1 MSFSLKKV
9 RLDSYQKNLRQL
21 SQVVG
26 KAAAGIEGEAKSS
39 ILKSSGK
46 YKQYG
51 DHWSSPPGS
60 PPNNDT
66 GNLANSIG
74 HRMTGATSAEVFVS
88 AKYGV
93 PLELGWIS
101 KSGNICDK
109 WHNFQIP
116 RSGKLCC
123 WLNCNYHCYSYFR
136 LFLYRMEWRCY
147 RNSKS

>member
-1 MSFSLKKV
+1 VIKMSVSLKKV

-26 KAAAGIEGEAKSS
+26 KAAADIEGEAKSS

-66 GNLANSIG
+66 GNIANSIG

-93 PLELGWIS
+93 PLELGWIA
-101 KSGNICDK
+101 KSGN
-109 WHNFQIP
+109 HVPARPFLRPAVEYVAPSFQAACKVILKG
-116 RSGKLCC
+116 GK
-123 WLNCNYHCYSYFR
+123 
-136 LFLYRMEWRCY
+136 
-147 RNSKS
+147 

>member
-1 MSFSLKKV
+1 MIKMSFSLKKV

-74 HRMTGATSAEVFVS
+74 HRMTGATSAEIFVS

-93 PLELGWIS
+93 PLELGWIA
-101 KSGNICDK
+101 KSGN
-109 WHNFQIP
+109 HVPARPFLRPAVEYVAPSFQAACKSILKG
-116 RSGKLCC
+116 GK
-123 WLNCNYHCYSYFR
+123 
-136 LFLYRMEWRCY
+136 
-147 RNSKS
+147 

>member
-1 MSFSLKKV
+1 MIKMSFSLKKV

-26 KAAAGIEGEAKSS
+26 KAAADVEGTAKDS
-39 ILKSSGK
+39 ILKGSGK

-60 PPNNDT
+60 PPNSDT

-93 PLELGWIS
+93 PLELGWMS
-101 KSGNICDK
+101 KSGN
-109 WHNFQIP
+109 HVPARPFLRPAVEYVAPSFQAAV
-116 RSGKLCC
+116 
-123 WLNCNYHCYSYFR
+123 
-136 LFLYRMEWRCY
+136 
-147 RNSKS
+147 KSILKGNN

>member
-1 MSFSLKKV
+1 MSVSLKKV
-9 RLDSYQKNLRQL
+9 RLDSYQQNLRQL

-93 PLELGWIS
+93 PLELGWIA
-101 KSGNICDK
+101 KSGN
-109 WHNFQIP
+109 HVPARPFLRPAVEYVAPSFQAACKSILKG
-116 RSGKLCC
+116 GK
-123 WLNCNYHCYSYFR
+123 
-136 LFLYRMEWRCY
+136 
-147 RNSKS
+147 

>member
-1 MSFSLKKV
+1 MSVSLKKV

-26 KAAAGIEGEAKSS
+26 KAAADVEGTAKDS
-39 ILKSSGK
+39 ILKGSGK

-60 PPNNDT
+60 PPNSDT

-93 PLELGWIS
+93 PLELGWMS
-101 KSGNICDK
+101 KAGN
-109 WHNFQIP
+109 HVPARPFLRPAVEYVAPSFQAAV
-116 RSGKLCC
+116 
-123 WLNCNYHCYSYFR
+123 
-136 LFLYRMEWRCY
+136 
-147 RNSKS
+147 KSILKGNN

>member
-26 KAAAGIEGEAKSS
+26 KAAADIEGEAKSS

-93 PLELGWIS
+93 PLELGWIA
-101 KSGNICDK
+101 KSGN
-109 WHNFQIP
+109 HVPARPFLRPAVEYVAPSFQAACKVILKG
-116 RSGKLCC
+116 GK
-123 WLNCNYHCYSYFR
+123 
-136 LFLYRMEWRCY
+136 
-147 RNSKS
+147 

>member
-101 KSGNICDK
+101 KAGN
-109 WHNFQIP
+109 HVPARPFLRPAVEYVAPSFQAACKSILKG
-116 RSGKLCC
+116 GK
-123 WLNCNYHCYSYFR
+123 
-136 LFLYRMEWRCY
+136 
-147 RNSKS
+147 

>member
-26 KAAAGIEGEAKSS
+26 KVAADIEGEAKSS

-93 PLELGWIS
+93 PLELGWIA
-101 KSGNICDK
+101 KSGNHVPARPFLRPAVEK
-109 WHNFQIP
+109 VAPSFQAAVKVILK
-116 RSGKLCC
+116 GK
-123 WLNCNYHCYSYFR
+123 S
-136 LFLYRMEWRCY
+136 
-147 RNSKS
+147 

>member
-93 PLELGWIS
+93 PLELGWIA
-101 KSGNICDK
+101 KSGV
-109 WHNFQIP
+109 HVPARPFLRPAVEYVAPSFQAACKVILKG
-116 RSGKLCC
+116 GK
-123 WLNCNYHCYSYFR
+123 
-136 LFLYRMEWRCY
+136 
-147 RNSKS
+147 

>member
-1 MSFSLKKV
+1 MIKMSFSLKKV
-9 RLDSYQKNLRQL
+9 RLESYQKNLRQL

-93 PLELGWIS
+93 PLELGWIA
-101 KSGNICDK
+101 KSGN
-109 WHNFQIP
+109 HVPARPFLRPAVEYVAPSFQAACKVILKG
-116 RSGKLCC
+116 GK
-123 WLNCNYHCYSYFR
+123 
-136 LFLYRMEWRCY
+136 
-147 RNSKS
+147 

>member
-1 MSFSLKKV
+1 MIKMSFSLKKV

-26 KAAAGIEGEAKSS
+26 KAAADVEGTAKDS
-39 ILKSSGK
+39 ILKGSGK

-60 PPNNDT
+60 PPNSDT

-93 PLELGWIS
+93 PLELGWMS
-101 KSGNICDK
+101 KAGN
-109 WHNFQIP
+109 HVPARPFLRPAVEYVAPSFQAACKVILK
-116 RSGKLCC
+116 G
-123 WLNCNYHCYSYFR
+123 NN
-136 LFLYRMEWRCY
+136 
-147 RNSKS
+147 

>member
-74 HRMTGATSAEVFVS
+74 HRMTGATSAEVFVG

-93 PLELGWIS
+93 PLELGWIA
-101 KSGNICDK
+101 KSGN
-109 WHNFQIP
+109 HVPARPFLRPAVEYVAPSFQAACKSILK
-116 RSGKLCC
+116 G
-123 WLNCNYHCYSYFR
+123 
-136 LFLYRMEWRCY
+136 
-147 RNSKS
+147 SK

>member
-26 KAAAGIEGEAKSS
+26 KAAADIEGEAKAS
-39 ILKSSGK
+39 ILKNSGK

-93 PLELGWIS
+93 PLELGWMS
-101 KSGNICDK
+101 KAGNHVPARPFLRPAVEK
-109 WHNFQIP
+109 VAPSFQAAVKVILK
-116 RSGKLCC
+116 GK
-123 WLNCNYHCYSYFR
+123 S
-136 LFLYRMEWRCY
+136 
-147 RNSKS
+147 

>member
-9 RLDSYQKNLRQL
+9 RLDSYQKNLSQL

-26 KAAAGIEGEAKSS
+26 KAAADVEGTAKDS
-39 ILKSSGK
+39 ILKGSGK

-60 PPNNDT
+60 PPNSDT

-93 PLELGWIS
+93 PLELGWMS
-101 KSGNICDK
+101 KSGN
-109 WHNFQIP
+109 HVPARPFLRPAVEYVAPSFQAACKVILK
-116 RSGKLCC
+116 GNK
-123 WLNCNYHCYSYFR
+123 
-136 LFLYRMEWRCY
+136 
-147 RNSKS
+147 

>member
-1 MSFSLKKV
+1 MIKMSFSLKKV
-9 RLDSYQKNLRQL
+9 RLESYQKNLRQL

-26 KAAAGIEGEAKSS
+26 KAAADIEGEAKSS

-93 PLELGWIS
+93 PLELGWIA
-101 KSGNICDK
+101 KSGN
-109 WHNFQIP
+109 HVPARPFLRPAVEYVAPSFQAACKVILKG
-116 RSGKLCC
+116 GK
-123 WLNCNYHCYSYFR
+123 
-136 LFLYRMEWRCY
+136 
-147 RNSKS
+147 

>member
-1 MSFSLKKV
+1 MIKMSFSLKKV

-26 KAAAGIEGEAKSS
+26 KAAADVEGTAKDS
-39 ILKSSGK
+39 ILKGSGK
-46 YKQYG
+46 YRQYG

-60 PPNNDT
+60 PPNSDT

-93 PLELGWIS
+93 PLELGWMS
-101 KSGNICDK
+101 KAGN
-109 WHNFQIP
+109 HVPARPFLRPAVEYVAPSFQAACKVILK
-116 RSGKLCC
+116 GK
-123 WLNCNYHCYSYFR
+123 S
-136 LFLYRMEWRCY
+136 
-147 RNSKS
+147 

>member
-1 MSFSLKKV
+1 MIKMSFSLKKV

-93 PLELGWIS
+93 PLELGWIA
-101 KSGNICDK
+101 KSGN
-109 WHNFQIP
+109 HVPARPFLRPAVEYVAPSFQAACKVILKG
-116 RSGKLCC
+116 GK
-123 WLNCNYHCYSYFR
+123 
-136 LFLYRMEWRCY
+136 
-147 RNSKS
+147 

>member
-1 MSFSLKKV
+1 MIKMSFSLKKV
-9 RLDSYQKNLRQL
+9 RLESYQKNLRQL

-101 KSGNICDK
+101 KSGN
-109 WHNFQIP
+109 HVPARPFLRPAVEYVAPSFQAACKSILKG
-116 RSGKLCC
+116 GK
-123 WLNCNYHCYSYFR
+123 
-136 LFLYRMEWRCY
+136 
-147 RNSKS
+147 

>member
-1 MSFSLKKV
+1 MIKMSVSLKKV

-26 KAAAGIEGEAKSS
+26 KAAADVEGTAKDS
-39 ILKSSGK
+39 ILKGSGK

-60 PPNNDT
+60 PPNSDT

-93 PLELGWIS
+93 PLELGWMS
-101 KSGNICDK
+101 KAGN
-109 WHNFQIP
+109 HVPARPFLRPAVEYVAPSFQAAV
-116 RSGKLCC
+116 
-123 WLNCNYHCYSYFR
+123 
-136 LFLYRMEWRCY
+136 
-147 RNSKS
+147 KSILKGNN